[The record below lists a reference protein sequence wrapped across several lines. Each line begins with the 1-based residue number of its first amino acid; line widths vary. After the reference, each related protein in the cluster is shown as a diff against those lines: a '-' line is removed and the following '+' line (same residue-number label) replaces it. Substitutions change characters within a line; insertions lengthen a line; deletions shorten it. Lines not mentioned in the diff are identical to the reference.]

1 MNDEMKTELEAI
13 TSDVVSVISN
23 LETGRRDASNRN
35 NALDMYDGMDDED
48 NQKINHLQDALA
60 DATHDLD
67 TAKDQLYLVVGYLE
81 KLVEENEIK
90 QIMKNL
96 I

>member
-13 TSDVVSVISN
+13 TSDVIGVISN
-23 LETGRRDASNRN
+23 LETGRRDASDRN
-35 NALDMYDGMDDED
+35 NALDMYDGMEDED
-48 NQKINHLQDALA
+48 DQKINHLQDAIA

-67 TAKDQLYLVVGYLE
+67 SAKDQLRKVVGYLDT
-81 KLVEENEIK
+81 LIEENEIK

>member
-23 LETGRRDASNRN
+23 LETGRRDASDRN
-35 NALDMYDGMDDED
+35 NALDMYDGMEDED
-48 NQKINHLQDALA
+48 DQKINHLQDALA

-67 TAKDQLYLVVGYLE
+67 SAKDQLRKVVGYLDT
-81 KLVEENEIK
+81 LIEENEIK

>member
-13 TSDVVSVISN
+13 TSDVDTVISN
-23 LETGRRDASNRN
+23 LEAAKRESQRSNDN
-35 NALDMYDGMDDED
+35 LDLYDGMDDED
-48 NQKINHLQDALA
+48 EQKINHLQDALA

-67 TAKDQLYLVVGYLE
+67 SAKDQLIKVVGYLE
-81 KLVEENEIK
+81 RLIEDGEIGA
-90 QIMKNL
+90 IMKNL

>member
-1 MNDEMKTELEAI
+1 MNYEAKTELEAI
-13 TSDVVSVISN
+13 TSDINSVISN
-23 LETGRRDASNRN
+23 LETGRRDASDRN
-35 NALDMYDGMDDED
+35 NALDMYDGMEDED
-48 NQKINHLQDALA
+48 EQKINHLQDALA

-67 TAKDQLYLVVGYLE
+67 SAKDQLYLVVGYLE
-81 KLVEENEIK
+81 KLVEEDEIK

>member
-13 TSDVVSVISN
+13 TSDVDTVICNLDAAKREAQRSN
-23 LETGRRDASNRN
+23 DNIDL
-35 NALDMYDGMDDED
+35 YDGMEDED
-48 NQKINHLQDALA
+48 EQKINHLQDALA

-67 TAKDQLYLVVGYLE
+67 SAKDQLRKVVGYLE
-81 KLVEENEIK
+81 TLVEENEIK

>member
-13 TSDVVSVISN
+13 TSDVDTVISN
-23 LETGRRDASNRN
+23 LEAAKRESQRSNDN
-35 NALDMYDGMDDED
+35 LDLYDGMDDED
-48 NQKINHLQDALA
+48 EQKINHLQDALA

-67 TAKDQLYLVVGYLE
+67 SAKDQLVKVVTYLE
-81 KLVEENEIK
+81 RLVEDNEIAE
-90 QIMKNL
+90 IMKNM

>member
-13 TSDVVSVISN
+13 TFDVIGVISN
-23 LETGRRDASNRN
+23 LETGRRDASDRN
-35 NALDMYDGMDDED
+35 NALDLYDGMEDED
-48 NQKINHLQDALA
+48 DQKINHLQDALA

-67 TAKDQLYLVVGYLE
+67 SAKDQLRKVVGYLE
-81 KLVEENEIK
+81 TLVEENEIK
-90 QIMKNL
+90 QIMKNM

>member
-13 TSDVVSVISN
+13 TSDVNCVISN

-81 KLVEENEIK
+81 KLVDENEIK

>member
-13 TSDVVSVISN
+13 TSDVNSVISN

>member
-1 MNDEMKTELEAI
+1 MNYETKTELEAI
-13 TSDVVSVISN
+13 ASDVNGVISN

-35 NALDMYDGMDDED
+35 NALDMYDGMEDED

-67 TAKDQLYLVVGYLE
+67 SAKDQLYLVVSYLE
-81 KLVEENEIK
+81 KLVEEDEIK
-90 QIMKNL
+90 QIMKKL

>member
-1 MNDEMKTELEAI
+1 
-13 TSDVVSVISN
+13 
-23 LETGRRDASNRN
+23 
-35 NALDMYDGMDDED
+35 MYDGMDDED

-81 KLVEENEIK
+81 KLVDENEIK

>member
-13 TSDVVSVISN
+13 TSDVDTVISN
-23 LETGRRDASNRN
+23 LEAAKRESQRSNDN
-35 NALDMYDGMDDED
+35 LDLYDGMDDED
-48 NQKINHLQDALA
+48 EQKINHLQDALA

-67 TAKDQLYLVVGYLE
+67 SAKDQLIKVVGYLE
-81 KLVEENEIK
+81 RLVEDNEIAE
-90 QIMKNL
+90 IMKKM

>member
-23 LETGRRDASNRN
+23 LETGRRDASDRN
-35 NALDMYDGMDDED
+35 NALDMYDGMEDED
-48 NQKINHLQDALA
+48 DQKINHLQDALA

-67 TAKDQLYLVVGYLE
+67 SAKDQLRKVVGYLE
-81 KLVEENEIK
+81 TLVEENEIK

>member
-13 TSDVVSVISN
+13 TSDVNCVISN